1 MSRLFPHPQDRYPV
15 VYLKDTD
22 LELPEHVRNSGMR
35 YTQFKTVA
43 RGGKCLIQSCKDYHL
58 SRVVAYKS
66 LHEEFAD
73 DPIEQAR
80 FLREARVTAMLQ
92 HPNTIPIYELS
103 RDNRDHFF
111 FTMKLVEGYTLRE
124 VLDTSTEEGTLP
136 VDGYG
141 FHRMV
146 TILIQIANALD
157 YAHSHRVVHR
167 DVKPANILMGPFGE
181 VLLLDWGLAKVWN
194 EKSENIPD
202 RIAEAIREE
211 RAKYPFDQDT
221 DPSLTSRGR
230 LQGTAL
236 YMSPEQIA
244 ESEDLDHRSDIYSL
258 GVVLYEI
265 LAGRHMIE
273 GDKVSEVL
281 EHAAKTK
288 PLRPSDVATDR
299 DIPEELENICMRCI
313 EKDPERRLQ
322 TARELVAALRSWRLR
337 WTSQSH

>member
-1 MSRLFPHPQDRYPV
+1 MSRLFPHPQDKYPV

-22 LELPEHVRNSGMR
+22 LELPDHVKNSGLR
-35 YTQFKTVA
+35 YTHFKTIA
-43 RGGKCLIQSCKDYHL
+43 RGGKCLIQSCKDFHL

-66 LHEEFAD
+66 LHKEIAD
-73 DPIEQAR
+73 DPLEQKR

-103 RDNRDHFF
+103 RDNRNHFF

-124 VLDTSTEEGTLP
+124 ILDTSSEEGTLP

-181 VLLLDWGLAKVWN
+181 VLLLDWGLAKVW
-194 EKSENIPD
+194 SEQPETIPD
-202 RIAEAIREE
+202 Q
-211 RAKYPFDQDT
+211 PFDRDG

-244 ESEDLDHRSDIYSL
+244 ESDDLDHRSDLYSL

-265 LAGRHMIE
+265 LSGRDMIAG
-273 GDKVSEVL
+273 DVVSEVL
-281 EHAAKTK
+281 EQAAHSK
-288 PLRPSDVATDR
+288 PPRPSEVAPDR
-299 DIPEELENICMRCI
+299 EIPEELENICMRCI
-313 EKDPERRLQ
+313 EKDPDRRIQ
-322 TARELVAALRSWRLR
+322 TARQLVSALRSWRLR
-337 WTSQSH
+337 WSAESN

>member
-1 MSRLFPHPQDRYPV
+1 MSRLFPHPQDKYPV

-22 LELPEHVRNSGMR
+22 LALPDHVINTDMR
-35 YTQFKTVA
+35 YTQFKTIA

-66 LHEEFAD
+66 LHKEIAD
-73 DPIEQAR
+73 DPFEQKR

-103 RDNRDHFF
+103 RNNRGHYY

-124 VLDTSTEEGTLP
+124 VLDTSREEGTLP

-146 TILIQIANALD
+146 TILIQVANALD

-167 DVKPANILMGPFGE
+167 DIKPANILMGPFGE
-181 VLLLDWGLAKVWN
+181 VLLLDWGLAKVW
-194 EKSENIPD
+194 SEEPEEIPD
-202 RIAEAIREE
+202 M
-211 RAKYPFDQDT
+211 PFLENR
-221 DPSLTSRGR
+221 DPSLTAQGR
-230 LQGTAL
+230 LQGSPL

-244 ESEDLDHRSDIYSL
+244 ESHELDHRSDIYSL

-265 LAGRHMIE
+265 LAGRNMFP
-273 GDKVSEVL
+273 GDKVSELL
-281 EHAAKTK
+281 EQAKNVT
-288 PLRPSDVATDR
+288 PPRPSEVAVDR
-299 DIPEELENICMRCI
+299 EIPQQLEKLCMRCI
-313 EKDPERRLQ
+313 EKNPDDRIQ
-322 TARELVAALRSWRLR
+322 TARLLVAELRSWRLR
-337 WTSQSH
+337 WSAQNE

>member
-1 MSRLFPHPQDRYPV
+1 MSRLFPHPKDNYPA

-22 LELPEHVRNSGMR
+22 LDLPEHVMNSGLR
-35 YTQFKTVA
+35 YTHFKTIA

-66 LHEEFAD
+66 LHKEIAD
-73 DPIEQAR
+73 DPFEQKR

-103 RDNRDHFF
+103 RDNHGHYY

-124 VLDTSTEEGTLP
+124 VLDTSNEEGTLP

-146 TILIQIANALD
+146 TILIQVANALD

-181 VLLLDWGLAKVWN
+181 VLLLDWGLAKVW
-194 EKSENIPD
+194 SESPEEVPEMPLLG
-202 RIAEAIREE
+202 EA
-211 RAKYPFDQDT
+211 
-221 DPSLTSRGR
+221 DPSLTSQGK

-244 ESEDLDHRSDIYSL
+244 ESIDIDHRSDIYSL

-265 LAGRHMIE
+265 LSGQHMIA
-273 GDKVSEVL
+273 GDKVREVL
-281 EHAAKTK
+281 DQAKNVV
-288 PLRPSDVATDR
+288 PPRPSEIAQDR
-299 DIPEELENICMRCI
+299 DIPEQLEDICMRCI
-313 EKDPERRLQ
+313 EKDPTARIQ
-322 TARELVAALRSWRLR
+322 TARQLVAALRSWRLH
-337 WTSQSH
+337 WAAQSG